1 MVIPLPPR
9 SPAEAASR
17 TRGTSGIDRLE
28 RRATRG
34 PRHESQATYPGAF
47 GRATRE
53 RSPIWPCSL
62 RGLPSHPGHPECWW
76 ALTPPFHPYREGRL
90 SPPARRSVFC
100 GTVLPVAGTGCYP
113 AQCPV
118 EFGLS
123 SPRTFVRAAT
133 IRITP
138 AEIDLS
144 KAVDRG
150 ATTRATIRLP
160 ATFGGRMPGDITL
173 DKEIPHSVEAE
184 RSVLG
189 AILIENTA
197 INRAQ
202 EILREEDFYR
212 EPHRKI
218 FKVMTDLS
226 EKTTAIDPVTVKD
239 ELSRSGDLEAVGGP
253 AYIASLVDGVPRSAN
268 VEYYAR
274 IVKEKAILRSLIEA
288 GGRIVSTAYE
298 ASQDADDILDQ
309 SERMIFQI
317 AQDRLREGFVP
328 MRAIADQSLKA
339 IERLAERRE
348 LITGLPTGYRLLDE
362 YTSGL
367 QSADLIVLAARP
379 GMGKTSFALNIAQ
392 YAGVHGK
399 RKVGIFS
406 LEMTRE
412 QLFLRML
419 TGLARVDSH
428 RLRTGRLT
436 KDEWKQLTKAFGEL
450 AAAHA
455 FIDDTAGI
463 SILEMRAK
471 SRRLKL
477 EHGLDLVV
485 IDYMQLIRSRSR
497 FENRQ
502 QEMAEISRSL
512 KELAKELNVPVIA
525 ISQLSRAPE
534 QRGEKGRPQLSDL
547 RESGAIE
554 QDADVVL
561 LLYREEMYKPTEENR
576 GIAKGIIA
584 KQRNGPTAEFDM
596 VFSREYTR
604 FEELERQP
612 G

>member
-1 MVIPLPPR
+1 M
-9 SPAEAASR
+9 
-17 TRGTSGIDRLE
+17 
-28 RRATRG
+28 
-34 PRHESQATYPGAF
+34 
-47 GRATRE
+47 
-53 RSPIWPCSL
+53 
-62 RGLPSHPGHPECWW
+62 PE
-76 ALTPPFHPYREGRL
+76 
-90 SPPARRSVFC
+90 
-100 GTVLPVAGTGCYP
+100 
-113 AQCPV
+113 
-118 EFGLS
+118 
-123 SPRTFVRAAT
+123 
-133 IRITP
+133 
-138 AEIDLS
+138 
-144 KAVDRG
+144 
-150 ATTRATIRLP
+150 
-160 ATFGGRMPGDITL
+160 DITL
-173 DKEIPHSVEAE
+173 EKDVPQSVEAE

-202 EILREEDFYR
+202 EILRQEDFYR

-226 EKTTAIDPVTVKD
+226 ERTTAIDPVTVKE
-239 ELSRSGDLEAVGGP
+239 ELSRAGDLEAVGGP

-274 IVKEKAILRSLIEA
+274 IVKEKSMLRNLIDA

-309 SERMIFQI
+309 SERLIFQI

-328 MRAIADQSLKA
+328 MRTIADQSLKA
-339 IERLAERRE
+339 IERLAESRE

-367 QSADLIVLAARP
+367 QPADLIVLAARP
-379 GMGKTSFALNIAQ
+379 GMGKTSFALNVAQ
-392 YAGVHGK
+392 HAGLPGGS
-399 RKVGIFS
+399 RVGIFS

-436 KDEWKQLTKAFGEL
+436 KEDWKQLTKAFGEL
-450 AAAHA
+450 AAGNI
-455 FIDDTAGI
+455 FIDDSAGI
-463 SILEMRAK
+463 SVLEMRAK

-477 EHGLDLVV
+477 ERGLDLVV
-485 IDYMQLIRSRSR
+485 VDYMQLIRSRSR

-502 QEMAEISRSL
+502 QEMSEISRSL

-525 ISQLSRAPE
+525 VSQLSRAPE

-576 GIAKGIIA
+576 GIAKVIIA

-596 VFSREYTR
+596 AFIREYTR
-604 FEELERQP
+604 FEDLDKRKE
-612 G
+612 

>member
-1 MVIPLPPR
+1 
-9 SPAEAASR
+9 
-17 TRGTSGIDRLE
+17 
-28 RRATRG
+28 
-34 PRHESQATYPGAF
+34 
-47 GRATRE
+47 
-53 RSPIWPCSL
+53 
-62 RGLPSHPGHPECWW
+62 
-76 ALTPPFHPYREGRL
+76 
-90 SPPARRSVFC
+90 
-100 GTVLPVAGTGCYP
+100 
-113 AQCPV
+113 
-118 EFGLS
+118 
-123 SPRTFVRAAT
+123 
-133 IRITP
+133 
-138 AEIDLS
+138 
-144 KAVDRG
+144 
-150 ATTRATIRLP
+150 
-160 ATFGGRMPGDITL
+160 MPGDITL
-173 DKEIPHSVEAE
+173 EKDIPHSVEAE

-226 EKTTAIDPVTVKD
+226 EKTTAIDAVTVKD
-239 ELSRSGDLEAVGGP
+239 ELSRAGDLEAVGGP

-274 IVKEKAILRSLIEA
+274 IVKEKAMLRNLIDA

-298 ASQDADDILDQ
+298 ASQDPDDILDQ

-328 MRAIADQSLKA
+328 IRAIADQSLKS

-450 AAAHA
+450 AAGDA
-455 FIDDTAGI
+455 FIDDSAGI
-463 SILEMRAK
+463 SVLEMRAK

-477 EHGLDLVV
+477 EQGLDLLV

-525 ISQLSRAPE
+525 VSQLSRAPE

-576 GIAKGIIA
+576 GIATLIIA

-596 VFSREYTR
+596 AFIREFTR
-604 FEELERQP
+604 FEDLERQP